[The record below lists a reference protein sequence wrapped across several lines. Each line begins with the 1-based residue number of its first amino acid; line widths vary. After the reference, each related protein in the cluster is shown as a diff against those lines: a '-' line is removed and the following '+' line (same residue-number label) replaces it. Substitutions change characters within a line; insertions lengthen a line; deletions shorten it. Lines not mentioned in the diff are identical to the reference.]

1 VSYTISAFFI
11 PKPTSCVLVGEFV
24 NNKFCGFGIYTS
36 RSENYHGFFTDDEK
50 HGRGVSIF
58 HPINGCIKESL
69 YVGEFK
75 SGRRH
80 GLGRLNFV
88 NCSS

>member
-1 VSYTISAFFI
+1 MLKI
-11 PKPTSCVLVGEFV
+11 PTSPPGEFV

-36 RSENYHGFFTDDEK
+36 RSENYHGFFVDDEK

>member
-1 VSYTISAFFI
+1 M
-11 PKPTSCVLVGEFV
+11 

-36 RSENYHGFFTDDEK
+36 RSESYQGAFLDDKK
-50 HGRGVSIF
+50 HGCGVAAF
-58 HPINGCIKESL
+58 HPISASVSESL

-75 SGRRH
+75 NNRRH

-88 NCSS
+88 NCSV